1 MDTKKRKQKVNE
13 EPAGNLLQFMTV
25 SLFIILLA
33 FFILLNSIA
42 VPDEHKIRTAIGSL
56 IGSFGRLEGGYSVI
70 EGSGDKP
77 VLAKIFTEKGQI
89 DFSDILMESANM
101 DQDIHLVPAAKGTII
116 RFPENAL
123 FHEFEVDII
132 PERYVLLDKICNALG
147 KNNISLEISGHTD
160 DVPADSERSFSN
172 RELASLRAMSVLNYC
187 INQGKL
193 PPKRVTAFGWGRHRP
208 AYSNK
213 SREGRKMN
221 RRVDILLKHNKPP
234 GKPLGGYTFKDFF
247 FTTFE

>member
-1 MDTKKRKQKVNE
+1 LDTNKRKQNLNE
-13 EPAGNLLQFMTV
+13 EPAGNLLQLMTV

-33 FFILLNSIA
+33 FFILLNSVA
-42 VPDEHKIRTAIGSL
+42 VLDDHKIRTAIGSL

-70 EGSGDKP
+70 EGRGNKP
-77 VLAKIFTEKGQI
+77 VLTKIFTEKGQI

-116 RFPENAL
+116 RFPETAL
-123 FHEFEVDII
+123 FQEFEINII
-132 PERYVLLDKICNALG
+132 PERYVLLDKICSALK
-147 KNNISLEISGHTD
+147 KNNILLEISGHTD
-160 DVPADSERSFSN
+160 DVPADTNRSLSN
-172 RELASLRAMSVLNYC
+172 RELASLQAMSVLTYC

-193 PPKRVTAFGWGRHRP
+193 SPNRITAFGWGRHRP

-213 SREGRKMN
+213 SRETRNMN
-221 RRVDILLKHNKPP
+221 RRVDILLKHNKAP
-234 GKPLGGYTFKDFF
+234 GKPLGGYTFRDFF